1 MYHNVCIAAPHGRLL
16 PMNESLVILGIVV
29 LFVFS
34 ILYVLVQGLIGLMR
48 LLFIKETHHSKSNA

>member
-1 MYHNVCIAAPHGRLL
+1 
-16 PMNESLVILGIVV
+16 MNESLVILGIVV